1 MQPSNHWNR
10 QAADPTDSS
19 AALKQTELHACHV
32 ALGARMTD
40 FAGFAMP
47 LQYSGI
53 VDEHMAVR
61 KVAGLFD
68 VSHMGEILVRGPRA
82 FPFVQ
87 HVITNNAASLAD
99 GEALYTLM
107 CNGEGGILDDLLVYR
122 LRSDAYMLVVN
133 AANTSKDFAWMQAHN
148 PMGAELH
155 DTSSMT
161 ALIAL
166 QGPRSVDILERVTS
180 LPVREL
186 AFYRFLAP
194 KPGSFLGC
202 EEAIISRTG
211 YTGEIGFELYCE
223 TKSAPAVWQTVLDAG
238 EAYGLKP
245 AGLGARDTLRL
256 ECGYC
261 LYGQDIDETTSPY
274 EARLGWATK
283 LDKGVFIGRDA
294 LRTLRARG
302 TQRNLVGLLADARG
316 IPRPGQLVCTAAG
329 GDVGAITSGTQSPV
343 LERGIALA
351 YVRREHA
358 AVDTRLSIQG
368 RRGRS
373 LAMHV
378 VRPPFHKN

>member
-53 VDEHMAVR
+53 MDEHMAVR

-87 HVITNNAASLAD
+87 HVITNDAASLAD

-180 LPVREL
+180 LAVREL
-186 AFYRFLAP
+186 AFYRFLRP
-194 KPGSFLGC
+194 KPGSFLG
-202 EEAIISRTG
+202 
-211 YTGEIGFELYCE
+211 
-223 TKSAPAVWQTVLDAG
+223 
-238 EAYGLKP
+238 
-245 AGLGARDTLRL
+245 LRRSDHIAD
-256 ECGYC
+256 GIHR
-261 LYGQDIDETTSPY
+261 GD
-274 EARLGWATK
+274 R
-283 LDKGVFIGRDA
+283 
-294 LRTLRARG
+294 LRALL
-302 TQRNLVGLLADARG
+302 RNEERARCVAD
-316 IPRPGQLVCTAAG
+316 
-329 GDVGAITSGTQSPV
+329 GA
-343 LERGIALA
+343 
-351 YVRREHA
+351 
-358 AVDTRLSIQG
+358 

-373 LAMHV
+373 
-378 VRPPFHKN
+378 VRAATGRPRGAGYAPAGMRVLPLRPGH